1 MRSRVE
7 KRFEGALFA
16 SRWLAAPIYAGLVFC
31 LVMLL
36 VVFARYL
43 VFVAGQLMTLSLHD
57 AVLATIAFIDL
68 ALVANLVLIVI
79 FAGYENF
86 VSRMEVDDHVDR
98 PAWMGM
104 VGFTDLKLKL
114 FASLVA
120 ITGIELLK
128 AFLEVADSGH
138 ADAEKVRWLLAI
150 HFTFLLTTVLSAASE
165 WIASRAKKGEA
176 PHS

>member
-1 MRSRVE
+1 MSTRLES
-7 KRFEGALFA
+7 RFEAALFA

-31 LVMLL
+31 LVMLI
-36 VVFARYL
+36 VIFARYL
-43 VFVAGQLMTLSLHD
+43 VYVAANLFTMNLHQ
-57 AVLATIAFIDL
+57 AVLATIAFIDI

-86 VSRMEVDDHVDR
+86 VSKMDLDKHVDR

-128 AFLEVADSGH
+128 AFLEL
-138 ADAEKVRWLLAI
+138 AEPGRHDMTKMFWLVII
-150 HFTFLLTTVLSAASE
+150 HVTFLFTALLSALSD
-165 WIASRAKKGEA
+165 WLSSRARGSA
-176 PHS
+176 AH